1 MAAIGSLI
9 QAGGNGATFPV
20 VHHGGSAAPRVSCR
34 VEGCL
39 GTFKNQQAINFHLHS
54 HTEEERAAL
63 FPVSP
68 RPATPSGPFHC
79 GSPGCKIQPGG
90 KTLKTFASATSHV
103 IREHASKTLRCT
115 VPDCGALFVLRRDL
129 KKHTKSKHGVGCKW
143 PVRADAEE
151 QVVAQAPRQDGEQD
165 QVRPRHPTG
174 VSARVVAATAALRFC
189 RTKHPKSALTR
200 VPTQAA

>member
-20 VHHGGSAAPRVSCR
+20 VHHGDSAAPRVSCR

-39 GTFKNQQAINFHLHS
+39 STFKNQQAMNFHLHS

-103 IREHASKTLRCT
+103 IREHASKTLHCT

-129 KKHTKSKHGVGCKW
+129 RKHTKSKHGVGCKCLCRLTLKSKSSLKRHVKMASKTKSGHGIP
-143 PVRADAEE
+143 PVCPPALSL
-151 QVVAQAPRQDGEQD
+151 
-165 QVRPRHPTG
+165 RP
-174 VSARVVAATAALRFC
+174 LRFGFVE
-189 RTKHPKSALTR
+189 RNTSSQR
-200 VPTQAA
+200 